1 MSLADMSVAGI
12 LNAQESDLID
22 NSGQPLVSL
31 EDRFIQAYA
40 QKSVSADQEKAAAMS
55 MVEPGQFKA
64 DPAALFELQQKI
76 SDYGIN
82 INLISTLAR
91 KATDAVS
98 TLLK

>member
-40 QKSVSADQEKAAAMS
+40 QKC
-55 MVEPGQFKA
+55 
-64 DPAALFELQQKI
+64 
-76 SDYGIN
+76 
-82 INLISTLAR
+82 
-91 KATDAVS
+91 
-98 TLLK
+98 